1 MYKKRDVQLKEIFL
15 FVMIAYLMVLLDGCG
30 QESSVYSSLSDADKH
45 IVEIVCSNSEQFAN
59 TEVDMQ
65 AIRFVNW
72 NGNMYFLVQDYE
84 KGKNAYVQ
92 TSEQWYII
100 RDDALV
106 ETDDY
111 DYLFSSWP
119 GTVQS
124 WSKES
129 PREACAKAIK
139 SCLTSNDK

>member
-1 MYKKRDVQLKEIFL
+1 MYKAWDVQRKEIFL
-15 FVMIAYLMVLLDGCG
+15 FMMICFLIVLLVGCG
-30 QESSVYSSLSDADKH
+30 QESSVYNGLSDADKH
-45 IVEIVCSNSEQFAN
+45 IVEIVCGNSEQFVN

-72 NGNMYFLVQDYE
+72 NGNMYFLVQDCE

-92 TSEQWYII
+92 TAEQWYII

-111 DYLFSSWP
+111 DYLFSSWS
-119 GTVQS
+119 GTV
-124 WSKES
+124 
-129 PREACAKAIK
+129 
-139 SCLTSNDK
+139 